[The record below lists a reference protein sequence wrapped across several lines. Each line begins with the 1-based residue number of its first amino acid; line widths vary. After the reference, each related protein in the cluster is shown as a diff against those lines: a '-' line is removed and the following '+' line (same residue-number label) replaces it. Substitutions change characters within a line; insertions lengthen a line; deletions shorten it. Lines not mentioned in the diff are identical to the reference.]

1 MEGNY
6 QGNYQGV
13 KKTTFIKGSNGILY
27 PKETYK
33 LIEENTNNLRNWQKN
48 VNNNPV
54 TTDPVT
60 TDPFGTYPSG
70 KGGSYRRST
79 KRRKSNKR
87 RKSSKRRNGTKRRK

>member
-1 MEGNY
+1 MEGTVEKNGQKY
-6 QGNYQGV
+6 PTTRGTVEPFV
-13 KKTTFIKGSNGILY
+13 KGENGILY
-27 PKETYK
+27 PKGTYDLMAENKRK
-33 LIEENTNNLRNWQKN
+33 LDNWQTN
-48 VNNNPV
+48 VNNN
-54 TTDPVT
+54 PVT

>member
-1 MEGNY
+1 MEGN
-6 QGNYQGV
+6 NQGV
-13 KKTTFIKGSNGILY
+13 KKTTFIKGANGILY
-27 PKETYK
+27 PKETYD
-33 LIEENTNNLRNWQKN
+33 LITKNTNDLNNWQKD

-54 TTDPVT
+54 TTQQ
-60 TDPFGTYPSG
+60 FGTFNSD